1 MLAAAT
7 QAYSQ
12 STSGS
17 CDGATGSSHS
27 SAPLVDTNQIWYET
41 VDGKEKML
49 VYGVGS
55 STSSF
60 YSHRRPDYEAPS
72 SGPFSNLFS
81 TMEDFQDAMRNAI
94 HYQLAD
100 TERRMID
107 YEDDRDELRLRFDW
121 LTKNCQEG
129 GLQFNL
135 DDLPRIVRRNA
146 PATASTPA
154 STAAPVATA
163 QQTALPQY
171 PTSHHTDQIHLSIT
185 MMTLGW
191 MIECITH
198 FFFFMSYT
206 WIWEFMFLFSLDL
219 FTIYMQYIY

>member
-12 STSGS
+12 STSAS
-17 CDGATGSSHS
+17 CDGATGSSHA
-27 SAPLVDTNQIWYET
+27 SAPSVDTNQIWYEA
-41 VDGKEKML
+41 VDGKEKMP

-81 TMEDFQDAMRNAI
+81 TMEDFQDAVRNAI
-94 HYQLAD
+94 QYQLAD
-100 TERRMID
+100 TERRLID
-107 YEDDRDELRLRFDW
+107 SEDDREELRLRFDW
-121 LTKNCQEG
+121 LTKKCQEG
-129 GLQFNL
+129 GVQFNP

-154 STAAPVATA
+154 PTAAPAATA
-163 QQTALPQY
+163 SGLPAADSSTPVDDISPY
-171 PTSHHTDQIHLSIT
+171 GPDTSQHHDDDTR
-185 MMTLGW
+185 
-191 MIECITH
+191 
-198 FFFFMSYT
+198 
-206 WIWEFMFLFSLDL
+206 LDD
-219 FTIYMQYIY
+219 

>member
-12 STSGS
+12 STSAS

-27 SAPLVDTNQIWYET
+27 SAPPVDTNQIWYEAI
-41 VDGKEKML
+41 DGKEKMP

-81 TMEDFQDAMRNAI
+81 TMEDFQDAVRNAI
-94 HYQLAD
+94 QYQLAD

-107 YEDDRDELRLRFDW
+107 SEDDREELRLRFDW
-121 LTKNCQEG
+121 LTKKCQEG
-129 GLQFNL
+129 GLQFNP

-154 STAAPVATA
+154 PTAAPAATA
-163 QQTALPQY
+163 SGLQQQTVLPQY

-198 FFFFMSYT
+198 FFFF
-206 WIWEFMFLFSLDL
+206 FLYLDL
-219 FTIYMQYIY
+219 GIHVFIFS

>member
-12 STSGS
+12 FTSGS

-27 SAPLVDTNQIWYET
+27 SAPPVDTNQIWYEV
-41 VDGKEKML
+41 VDGKEKMP

-94 HYQLAD
+94 QYQLAD
-100 TERRMID
+100 TKRRMID
-107 YEDDRDELRLRFDW
+107 YEDDRDELHLRFDL
-121 LTKNCQEG
+121 LTKKCQEG
-129 GLQFNL
+129 RLQFNP

-154 STAAPVATA
+154 PAATA
-163 QQTALPQY
+163 SRLAAANSS
-171 PTSHHTDQIHLSIT
+171 TSVPDISPYGPDTSEHHDDDTR
-185 MMTLGW
+185 
-191 MIECITH
+191 
-198 FFFFMSYT
+198 
-206 WIWEFMFLFSLDL
+206 LDD
-219 FTIYMQYIY
+219 

>member
-27 SAPLVDTNQIWYET
+27 SAPPVDTNQIWYEA

-60 YSHRRPDYEAPS
+60 YLHRRPDYEAPS
-72 SGPFSNLFS
+72 SGPFSNLFL
-81 TMEDFQDAMRNAI
+81 TMEDFQDAMRNAMQ
-94 HYQLAD
+94 YQLAD

-107 YEDDRDELRLRFDW
+107 FW
-121 LTKNCQEG
+121 MIGMSCVCVLT
-129 GLQFNL
+129 GLQRSVRKVDCSSTLMIYLGLFGV
-135 DDLPRIVRRNA
+135 RIIFIYYLIYN
-146 PATASTPA
+146 
-154 STAAPVATA
+154 
-163 QQTALPQY
+163 
-171 PTSHHTDQIHLSIT
+171 IK
-185 MMTLGW
+185 
-191 MIECITH
+191 H
-198 FFFFMSYT
+198 FMN
-206 WIWEFMFLFSLDL
+206 
-219 FTIYMQYIY
+219 

>member
-12 STSGS
+12 SSSAS

-27 SAPLVDTNQIWYET
+27 SAPPVDTNQIWYEA
-41 VDGKEKML
+41 VDGKEKMP

-55 STSSF
+55 SKSSF

-94 HYQLAD
+94 QYQLAD

-107 YEDDRDELRLRFDW
+107 YEDDRDELHLRFDW
-121 LTKNCQEG
+121 LTKKCQEG
-129 GLQFNL
+129 GLQFNP

-154 STAAPVATA
+154 PTAAPAATA
-163 QQTALPQY
+163 SGLAAADSSTPVPDISPY
-171 PTSHHTDQIHLSIT
+171 GPDTSQHHDDDIR
-185 MMTLGW
+185 
-191 MIECITH
+191 
-198 FFFFMSYT
+198 
-206 WIWEFMFLFSLDL
+206 LDD
-219 FTIYMQYIY
+219 

>member
-1 MLAAAT
+1 MLATAT
-7 QAYSQ
+7 QAFSQ

-17 CDGATGSSHS
+17 CDGAAGSSHS
-27 SAPLVDTNQIWYET
+27 SAPSVDTNQIWYEA
-41 VDGKEKML
+41 VDGREKMP

-60 YSHRRPDYEAPS
+60 YSHRRSDYGAPS

-81 TMEDFQDAMRNAI
+81 TMEDFQDAMRNTI
-94 HYQLAD
+94 QYQLAD

-121 LTKNCQEG
+121 LTKKCQEG
-129 GLQFNL
+129 GLQFNP

-154 STAAPVATA
+154 PTAAASGSAAADSSTPVPDVSLSGRDIS
-163 QQTALPQY
+163 Q
-171 PTSHHTDQIHLSIT
+171 HHDDDTR
-185 MMTLGW
+185 
-191 MIECITH
+191 
-198 FFFFMSYT
+198 
-206 WIWEFMFLFSLDL
+206 LDD
-219 FTIYMQYIY
+219 